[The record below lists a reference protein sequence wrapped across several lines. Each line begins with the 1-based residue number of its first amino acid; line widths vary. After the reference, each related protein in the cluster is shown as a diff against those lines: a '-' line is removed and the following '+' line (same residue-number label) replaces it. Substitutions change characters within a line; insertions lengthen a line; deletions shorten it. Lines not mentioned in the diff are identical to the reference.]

1 MSVLSKIFGGG
12 AKALLGGVE
21 GVIDKVVTTDKE
33 REELKVRMKEMLE
46 DYALQHEAELTKR
59 HENDMMSDSW
69 LSKNVRPL
77 SLVFSTFVVTL
88 MTFTDGNVGGF
99 EIADAYITLF
109 QNLMLLQYGFYFGSR
124 GLEKFN
130 AVKAS
135 KELERGRTYRENK
148 LTDAE
153 QENLRQKKVDP
164 SSFDS

>member
-21 GVIDKVVTTDKE
+21 GIIDNVVTTDEE
-33 REELKVRMKEMLE
+33 RQELKVKMKRMLE
-46 DYALQHEAELTKR
+46 QFALEHEAELTKR
-59 HENDMMSDSW
+59 HKNDMMSDSW

-88 MTFTDGNVGGF
+88 MTFTDGNLGEFV
-99 EIADAYITLF
+99 ISDAYITLF

-130 AVKAS
+130 ATKAA
-135 KELERGRTYRENK
+135 KELEKERMRGPRVPQ
-148 LTDAE
+148 E
-153 QENLRQKKVDP
+153 QKDFYESKKVDP
-164 SSFDS
+164 STLN